1 MVKINL
7 CTYFDKNYLVKFL
20 ICRKSI
26 LEFEKNVNFYCLCLD
41 SYVYEFL
48 NKIKIDNI
56 ILIKLDEIENHFLEL
71 KYAKKNRE
79 KIEYYFTLSPFL
91 PLYILQK
98 YQLDQINY
106 IDSDLYFFDD
116 PKKIINFLGD
126 NSIILIEHGIKTKRF
141 GKYNVGWLTFKNDEI
156 SRNCLEEWAKNC
168 INWCYDYVED
178 DKYADQK
185 YLDSWPEKY
194 KNIKI
199 LPYEY
204 SSAPWNI
211 SNENIEI
218 TSNNKMLINKN
229 NLIFFHFHGL
239 NIYNYFFSTG
249 LSMYNKKL
257 KKVFVDHIYKKYV
270 AELELSK
277 NQIDIVETNIRQNI
291 KFNEFYHSFIL
302 TFKKII
308 RILKQFTFF
317 DFYRK

>member
-1 MVKINL
+1 MVLKQ
-7 CTYFDKNYLVKFL
+7 KG
-20 ICRKSI
+20 
-26 LEFEKNVNFYCLCLD
+26 LE
-41 SYVYEFL
+41 
-48 NKIKIDNI
+48 
-56 ILIKLDEIENHFLEL
+56 
-71 KYAKKNRE
+71 
-79 KIEYYFTLSPFL
+79 
-91 PLYILQK
+91 
-98 YQLDQINY
+98 
-106 IDSDLYFFDD
+106 
-116 PKKIINFLGD
+116 
-126 NSIILIEHGIKTKRF
+126 
-141 GKYNVGWLTFKNDEI
+141 KYNVGWLTFKNDEI

-185 YLDSWPEKY
+185 YLDLWPEKY

-257 KKVFVDHIYKKYV
+257 KK
-270 AELELSK
+270 
-277 NQIDIVETNIRQNI
+277 
-291 KFNEFYHSFIL
+291 SFCRSYL
-302 TFKKII
+302 
-308 RILKQFTFF
+308 
-317 DFYRK
+317 

>member
-1 MVKINL
+1 MNSQNSFGFVCNIFF
-7 CTYFDKNYLVKFL
+7 YF
-20 ICRKSI
+20 S
-26 LEFEKNVNFYCLCLD
+26 
-41 SYVYEFL
+41 
-48 NKIKIDNI
+48 
-56 ILIKLDEIENHFLEL
+56 
-71 KYAKKNRE
+71 
-79 KIEYYFTLSPFL
+79 
-91 PLYILQK
+91 
-98 YQLDQINY
+98 
-106 IDSDLYFFDD
+106 
-116 PKKIINFLGD
+116 
-126 NSIILIEHGIKTKRF
+126 
-141 GKYNVGWLTFKNDEI
+141 
-156 SRNCLEEWAKNC
+156 C